1 MVFQQNHLSRLDPG
15 EVQYFIDHFEKMFSA
30 SQDRSQFRSS
40 IVAGFSAPEEYL
52 GIAENTVDRGS
63 QLVTHVGQEAVFARL
78 AVSARPRSSSAA
90 SLAFRSSISF
100 SRSSR
105 VRKST
110 VCTSCLC
117 RKVICHVRQRIKR

>member
-63 QLVTHVGQEAVFARL
+63 QLVAHIGQESRL
-78 AVSARPRSSSAA
+78 CAIGRFRLLSRQLRGIFGILKLDLMLSQLP
-90 SLAFRSSISF
+90 SL
-100 SRSSR
+100 
-105 VRKST
+105 
-110 VCTSCLC
+110 
-117 RKVICHVRQRIKR
+117 KVDCFYQFPFPYPHLPANG

>member
-63 QLVTHVGQEAVFARL
+63 QLVTHIGQESRL
-78 AVSARPRSSSAA
+78 GTISSFGAP
-90 SLAFRSSISF
+90 SLSFGGIFGFSELHLVYPQF
-100 SRSSR
+100 SR
-105 VRKST
+105 
-110 VCTSCLC
+110 
-117 RKVICHVRQRIKR
+117 